1 MVAIKAATVRE
12 AVREAV
18 HMPGEVRARSVSG
31 RDGAIVFDG
40 GAGGNVR
47 VSGLADASAGVG
59 AARGGRIDVTG
70 TSVLLQGATLERA
83 APSRAGWFGWAA
95 RSRAVARRPIPTRR
109 RPAHSS
115 AGMRP
120 GRWRMHRRPR
130 SNAASRIDVSA
141 TGAQG
146 SGGTAI
152 VWSDHST
159 RADGE
164 IAATGAVSAGAVE
177 VSAGSRVQSVALRRI
192 RLGRGGQLLLDP
204 RNIEIGSGSGPEAG
218 DDLPGG
224 SRHRSTLAAGTDV
237 SLLAS
242 NDIGWFDAFTQIT
255 PAAGARAGNLRLA
268 AGRSVTLSGTFNTGL
283 GDWTIVANER
293 AANGVDP
300 SLREAGG
307 ATIDLGN
314 AQFINSNGKLTL
326 TLADGA
332 GAGNGGGLADGSA
345 GGVDRI
351 RIGHFSGDS
360 LAAQVAPGAVHADGD
375 RVQVQFFGNVNAA
388 NAITIDGDILNA
400 VSELTLSGS
409 SVNWTAEKTGG
420 RLTGEMG
427 SIRFVENG
435 VTTRFGR
442 AGTDDATRLNLS
454 GPAGLSRVYGDADPG
469 QAALGGQA
477 LALAA
482 HNAQAPADDLS
493 QVLAPGSL
501 AVTGPGVAAGVGNHI
516 LQIGA
521 GASIALKPL
530 EYDADF
536 NVVGGATGAYFID
549 LTPATAGLGITPRP
563 LTAAVLNPGYT
574 YGSPAAAATLSG
586 VVNGDAV
593 GLTASIGGASVTLA
607 PLAGGLGFAPRLGAG
622 SHGYTLTGLAGAGSA
637 NYTLDLGG
645 VPAGTVTVAPKPITY
660 AGGSAQQ
667 TYGTATYSPA
677 LQGVLPGDD
686 VMPGGQSITTIT
698 AGTAGGSNALPVGSY
713 DIGLTGLAGADQ
725 SNYVLAAGGHT
736 PLRLTITPRP
746 LTWQVAADIDSTYGT
761 LASGMAATLYGLL
774 ADDLVSPLFV
784 ASGLPIG
791 ARTPAGYHPLAVGGL
806 AGTGSG
812 NYQLAATGNTAA
824 LLRVAPK
831 PLTFGGSDSTQV
843 YGLNT
848 VAAPVLQGVE
858 AGDQVTPVVA
868 IVGGSTSTGQGE
880 SGVLSV
886 GHYITS
892 VSALAGSDAGNYT
905 LAATGNVNPTT
916 AITPR
921 PLTFELA
928 GGSSATTYGTAA
940 ALPALMLWGLVPGDV
955 IGGTIAAFQ
964 GASASAIGER
974 TPAGSYTWGV
984 AALTGTGA
992 GNYTLAASG
1001 HTAGSLVIAK
1011 KPITWQVAAGS
1022 AVYGDVLSNTTQLDG
1037 VLAGDFVLPQLSA
1050 WTAGGTLDS
1059 RPSVGS
1065 AYTAR
1070 VSGLAGAAAGNYELQ
1085 ADGNLAGNLFITPRP
1100 VTFQVA
1106 NAASVYGTLAT
1117 PGAVTLHNLV
1127 AGDHP
1132 IPTLAFGAGGSDVAL
1147 GARTPAG
1154 TYQQRVATLDSAN
1167 YAVTGGTPGTL
1178 TIARKPVSVTVPD
1191 ASSVYGTPAVLGGGT
1206 VSGLLAGDDAG
1217 AGPTTFRGSAVPW
1230 ERLDAGDYPGQLQ
1243 AGLVGAD
1250 AGNYTITQGHWGSL
1264 RVSPKPVTYS
1274 IELRNWSQLLGP
1286 DAVLT
1291 YGGLYAANLRVGA
1304 NLDGVLPDDS
1314 NWVAMGL
1321 NAPSIRV
1328 SSADLIAVGDYAW
1341 SGSALGGSR
1350 AGNYVLAPA
1359 GHSNARLRIEPRPL
1373 PIVLKANHAWGMPD
1387 DPQYGMTNAYTLAT
1401 EFFPVS
1407 TRDQVSA
1414 SAALVTPDGPLGS
1427 LPARL
1432 PVGTYPIVMAG
1443 PLTGADAANYVAQP
1457 VAGALTV
1464 RPRQIGYTI
1473 ADTTSVYGQQG
1484 TPAAASLFGVL
1495 PGDVVAPAGLSIVRN
1510 GAPTALTARSPAGTY
1525 RVELNALT
1533 GADSRNYEVTLL
1545 GGNWGESDWIVS
1557 RPGSHRVDTAP
1568 LSVVYG
1574 PLAITYGDLV
1584 AAPGLSGTLF
1594 DDEVGL
1600 RLFADGSI
1608 PYQYDV
1614 LDGRRLDAGSYRLR
1628 PQLSG
1633 AGASNYHLANGTA
1646 QLSVARKPLASGVDR
1661 SAVYGNLLAAPQLAG
1676 QLPGDHVVL
1685 RIDYFR
1691 DGTDQPI
1698 TYSERTGAGRY
1709 RQQASLY
1716 GTQAPN
1722 YELPLP
1728 TTYLTIAPRP
1738 LAFLSAAAGSMVYGS
1753 SAQVGELAGLLFGDA
1768 VHPVGTLSGASLPSA
1783 GLGSDPS
1790 GKAVYAGRAG
1800 AGTHPYALHV
1810 TGLAGTA
1817 AGNYSLPPVT
1827 SGGML
1832 TVAPKPITW
1841 RVADTS
1847 FTYGGL
1853 KNCEPGGNCLAWAP
1867 LDGPPAYGQVLFDG
1881 VLAGDDITGAQALID
1896 QIGRQGVISAGLPAG
1911 PYYQVVTGLG
1921 GGSSPNYVIASAGN
1935 TPGVLTVKPQWLSYT
1950 VSHGAYLPEIGVIGD
1965 PGKVTA
1971 LLGWKPGSS
1980 GGVPVQA
1987 DVQGVMVTRDLWD
2000 RIVRDPSQL
2009 GLGRYTLRVE
2019 TLAGSDA
2026 SNYRI
2031 VQPDDRFRDASST
2044 AGVFQVFGNSSLGMN
2059 LASALAPPQP
2069 VAVPTSAGAP
2079 ASSSSAPAPA
2089 VEAPTDT
2096 AFSARTGLG
2105 FDFGRYDNVSGTDGH
2120 VTISSAAGRAQAVT
2134 ETSTEVGGVELSAQA
2149 GSAAE
2154 ALATFGVRGVSAR
2167 AEAGAHVDAQL
2178 ASGPGFASVGAQ
2190 ANAEVELSA
2199 NRSGVKAGAEA
2210 AVGASAQGGAAGD
2223 IGIGEGSADATAS
2236 VFAYARSDNEWTFK
2250 DGRLTTKAEQKIGVG
2265 ASAGTSVGFE
2275 SGPGKVDAGIIV
2287 YSPGSLGGSF
2297 DFSGGYS
2304 DGTLSLSIDL
2314 GAQIGLLGAG
2324 ISLDFS
2330 LDLDAIGDDLH
2341 SAARTVGEAFM
2352 SGIFGI
2358 DFSETPSQESIVWN
2372 AFKGALDVKDKDP
2385 VTRLRYLKEK
2395 PGLARVQTGR
2405 RHRTGDGEIS
2415 HGQPGARL

>member
-1 MVAIKAATVRE
+1 MRAARSRPLRLRRTICWPVLALLPLAAAAQLPGGGRVVAGEAAIDASSAAQVRVLQSTPRAVLRWDSFNIGAGNSVVFKQPHGTGAAILNIVGGDVASTLAGSLRADGSVLLVNPHGVFITPTGTVDVGSTFIASTLAIRESDFMVGRLAFEGHGGRVLNQGTIRTGAGGVAALLGSVVANEGLIRAPLGRVALGSAYKATLDLSGDGFLQVLAPAEVAADAGQALVTQAGTIEADGGVVAIKAATVRE

-70 TSVLLQGATLERA
+70 TSVLLQGATLDASGAEQGGLVRVGGAFQGGRA
-83 APSRAGWFGWAA
+83 PADPDSAQTRAFVGRHAA
-95 RSRAVARRPIPTRR
+95 GALANAQTTTID
-109 RPAHSS
+109 
-115 AGMRP
+115 
-120 GRWRMHRRPR
+120 
-130 SNAASRIDVSA
+130 AASRIDVSA

-177 VSAGSRVQSVALRRI
+177 VSAGSHVQSVALRRI

-218 DDLPGG
+218 TTYLVEADIAA
-224 SRHRSTLAAGTDV
+224 TLAAGTDV

-268 AGRSVTLSGTFNTGL
+268 AGRSVSLSGTFNTGL

-326 TLADGA
+326 TLAD

-442 AGTDDATRLNLS
+442 AGTDDATRLNLA

-686 VMPGGQSITTIT
+686 VMPGGQSMTTIT

-736 PLRLTITPRP
+736 PLRLTITPKP

-868 IVGGSTSTGQGE
+868 IVGGSTSTGQGG

-916 AITPR
+916 AITPAADLRTCRGLVGHHLRHRRRAASADAVGPRSGRRDRRHHRRLPGRQRQRHRRAHARRQLYLGRGCAHRHRCRQLHAGGQR
-921 PLTFELA
+921 PHGRLPGDREEAHHVA
-928 GGSSATTYGTAA
+928 GGSRQRGVRRRPVEHDPAGRRAGRRLRAA
-940 ALPALMLWGLVPGDV
+940 AAVGLD
-955 IGGTIAAFQ
+955 GGRHPRFAPLGRQ
-964 GASASAIGER
+964 R
-974 TPAGSYTWGV
+974 
-984 AALTGTGA
+984 LHGA
-992 GNYTLAASG
+992 GVRPGRRGRRQLR
-1001 HTAGSLVIAK
+1001 
-1011 KPITWQVAAGS
+1011 AAGRRQPGRQP
-1022 AVYGDVLSNTTQLDG
+1022 VHH
-1037 VLAGDFVLPQLSA
+1037 
-1050 WTAGGTLDS
+1050 
-1059 RPSVGS
+1059 
-1065 AYTAR
+1065 
-1070 VSGLAGAAAGNYELQ
+1070 AAAGHFPGRERGFGLWHLGHARGGDPAQ
-1085 ADGNLAGNLFITPRP
+1085 PGRGRPPDPHAGLRRRRQRCRP
-1100 VTFQVA
+1100 GRA
-1106 NAASVYGTLAT
+1106 
-1117 PGAVTLHNLV
+1117 H
-1127 AGDHP
+1127 
-1132 IPTLAFGAGGSDVAL
+1132 AGGDLPAARGHPGLRQLRRHRRHTGNADDRAQARVGHRAGRQLGLRHLRRAGRRHGVGPARRRRCRRGAHHLPGLRRAL
-1147 GARTPAG
+1147 GATRCGRLPRPAPG
-1154 TYQQRVATLDSAN
+1154 RAGRRRRGQLHDHAGPLGQPARVAQARHLLDRAAELVPAARPRCGPDVRR
-1167 YAVTGGTPGTL
+1167 AVRRQL
-1178 TIARKPVSVTVPD
+1178 ARRRQSRRR
-1191 ASSVYGTPAVLGGGT
+1191 AAGRQQLGGYGVERT
-1206 VSGLLAGDDAG
+1206 VD
-1217 AGPTTFRGSAVPW
+1217 
-1230 ERLDAGDYPGQLQ
+1230 Q
-1243 AGLVGAD
+1243 GLVG
-1250 AGNYTITQGHWGSL
+1250 
-1264 RVSPKPVTYS
+1264 
-1274 IELRNWSQLLGP
+1274 GP
-1286 DAVLT
+1286 DRR
-1291 YGGLYAANLRVGA
+1291 GRLRMV
-1304 NLDGVLPDDS
+1304 
-1314 NWVAMGL
+1314 
-1321 NAPSIRV
+1321 RQ
-1328 SSADLIAVGDYAW
+1328 
-1341 SGSALGGSR
+1341 R
-1350 AGNYVLAPA
+1350 AGRITGGQLRPRSRRPQQRPPAHRAAPA
-1359 GHSNARLRIEPRPL
+1359 ADRAEGEPRL
-1373 PIVLKANHAWGMPD
+1373 G
-1387 DPQYGMTNAYTLAT
+1387 NA
-1401 EFFPVS
+1401 
-1407 TRDQVSA
+1407 
-1414 SAALVTPDGPLGS
+1414 G
-1427 LPARL
+1427 
-1432 PVGTYPIVMAG
+1432 
-1443 PLTGADAANYVAQP
+1443 
-1457 VAGALTV
+1457 
-1464 RPRQIGYTI
+1464 
-1473 ADTTSVYGQQG
+1473 
-1484 TPAAASLFGVL
+1484 
-1495 PGDVVAPAGLSIVRN
+1495 
-1510 GAPTALTARSPAGTY
+1510 
-1525 RVELNALT
+1525 
-1533 GADSRNYEVTLL
+1533 
-1545 GGNWGESDWIVS
+1545 
-1557 RPGSHRVDTAP
+1557 
-1568 LSVVYG
+1568 
-1574 PLAITYGDLV
+1574 
-1584 AAPGLSGTLF
+1584 
-1594 DDEVGL
+1594 
-1600 RLFADGSI
+1600 
-1608 PYQYDV
+1608 
-1614 LDGRRLDAGSYRLR
+1614 
-1628 PQLSG
+1628 
-1633 AGASNYHLANGTA
+1633 
-1646 QLSVARKPLASGVDR
+1646 
-1661 SAVYGNLLAAPQLAG
+1661 
-1676 QLPGDHVVL
+1676 
-1685 RIDYFR
+1685 
-1691 DGTDQPI
+1691 
-1698 TYSERTGAGRY
+1698 
-1709 RQQASLY
+1709 
-1716 GTQAPN
+1716 
-1722 YELPLP
+1722 
-1728 TTYLTIAPRP
+1728 
-1738 LAFLSAAAGSMVYGS
+1738 
-1753 SAQVGELAGLLFGDA
+1753 
-1768 VHPVGTLSGASLPSA
+1768 
-1783 GLGSDPS
+1783 
-1790 GKAVYAGRAG
+1790 
-1800 AGTHPYALHV
+1800 
-1810 TGLAGTA
+1810 
-1817 AGNYSLPPVT
+1817 
-1827 SGGML
+1827 
-1832 TVAPKPITW
+1832 
-1841 RVADTS
+1841 
-1847 FTYGGL
+1847 
-1853 KNCEPGGNCLAWAP
+1853 
-1867 LDGPPAYGQVLFDG
+1867 
-1881 VLAGDDITGAQALID
+1881 
-1896 QIGRQGVISAGLPAG
+1896 
-1911 PYYQVVTGLG
+1911 
-1921 GGSSPNYVIASAGN
+1921 
-1935 TPGVLTVKPQWLSYT
+1935 
-1950 VSHGAYLPEIGVIGD
+1950 
-1965 PGKVTA
+1965 
-1971 LLGWKPGSS
+1971 
-1980 GGVPVQA
+1980 
-1987 DVQGVMVTRDLWD
+1987 
-2000 RIVRDPSQL
+2000 
-2009 GLGRYTLRVE
+2009 
-2019 TLAGSDA
+2019 
-2026 SNYRI
+2026 
-2031 VQPDDRFRDASST
+2031 
-2044 AGVFQVFGNSSLGMN
+2044 
-2059 LASALAPPQP
+2059 
-2069 VAVPTSAGAP
+2069 
-2079 ASSSSAPAPA
+2079 
-2089 VEAPTDT
+2089 
-2096 AFSARTGLG
+2096 
-2105 FDFGRYDNVSGTDGH
+2105 
-2120 VTISSAAGRAQAVT
+2120 
-2134 ETSTEVGGVELSAQA
+2134 
-2149 GSAAE
+2149 
-2154 ALATFGVRGVSAR
+2154 
-2167 AEAGAHVDAQL
+2167 
-2178 ASGPGFASVGAQ
+2178 
-2190 ANAEVELSA
+2190 
-2199 NRSGVKAGAEA
+2199 
-2210 AVGASAQGGAAGD
+2210 
-2223 IGIGEGSADATAS
+2223 
-2236 VFAYARSDNEWTFK
+2236 
-2250 DGRLTTKAEQKIGVG
+2250 
-2265 ASAGTSVGFE
+2265 
-2275 SGPGKVDAGIIV
+2275 
-2287 YSPGSLGGSF
+2287 
-2297 DFSGGYS
+2297 
-2304 DGTLSLSIDL
+2304 
-2314 GAQIGLLGAG
+2314 
-2324 ISLDFS
+2324 
-2330 LDLDAIGDDLH
+2330 
-2341 SAARTVGEAFM
+2341 
-2352 SGIFGI
+2352 
-2358 DFSETPSQESIVWN
+2358 
-2372 AFKGALDVKDKDP
+2372 
-2385 VTRLRYLKEK
+2385 
-2395 PGLARVQTGR
+2395 
-2405 RHRTGDGEIS
+2405 
-2415 HGQPGARL
+2415 